1 MGNEPTYSQRNLIAH
16 MIVISSKY
24 YTKHGCKHSK
34 VDQENAL
41 I

>member
-1 MGNEPTYSQRNLIAH
+1 MGKEPIYSQRNLIAH

-24 YTKHGCKHSK
+24 FTKHGCKHSE
-34 VDQENAL
+34 VDQESAL